1 MSIVYPD
8 THLRILEYN
17 RVLKSLNDMSE
28 DQFMERLRDNFAAIN
43 PIAEG
48 GSRRPNGKH

>member
-28 DQFMERLRDNFAAIN
+28 DQFMDRLKENFATIN

-48 GSRRPNGKH
+48 ASHRPVGKH